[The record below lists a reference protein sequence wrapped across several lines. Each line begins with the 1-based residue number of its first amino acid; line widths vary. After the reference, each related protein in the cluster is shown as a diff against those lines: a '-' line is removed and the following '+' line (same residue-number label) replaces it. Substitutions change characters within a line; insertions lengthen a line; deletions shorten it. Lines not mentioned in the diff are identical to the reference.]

1 MKNFFAPFYELLLKL
16 NSSTSNIPLVTCI
29 ISDILMQFTIIAAQE
44 LETLI
49 ITDDARKLVGWMFQ
63 ATTIVWWSEEK
74 EKNYQGWLRS
84 TN

>member
-74 EKNYQGWLRS
+74 EKNCQGWLRS

>member
-49 ITDDARKLVGWMFQ
+49 ITDDARKLVGWMF
-63 ATTIVWWSEEK
+63 
-74 EKNYQGWLRS
+74 
-84 TN
+84 

>member
-74 EKNYQGWLRS
+74 EKDC
-84 TN
+84 